1 MKETRVPLF
10 RVRELYEAGYSI
22 EEISTDIYPHLEP
35 EKIMVA
41 LRGAGYGFS
50 DTGVPDTYTS
60 KRITGMER

>member
-35 EKIMVA
+35 GKIMAA

-50 DTGVPDTYTS
+50 DTGAPDTYTS
-60 KRITGMER
+60 KGITGMER